1 MAKVFHPL
9 QNMEQAKI
17 NKKRSTRSPES
28 CFFSSKVNHR
38 LWIIL
43 AAK

>member
-9 QNMEQAKI
+9 QNMEGAKI
-17 NKKRSTRSPES
+17 NKKRSTKPPES
-28 CFFSSKVNHR
+28 RCFSSKVNHR
-38 LWIIL
+38 LWIIF